1 VKTFKLEGGGWDRGW
16 LTPGGNLFEC
26 VKFSRVYGPWDD
38 AVIKTLEVC
47 FRGLQYVATYQFIIY
62 IYMRAYIIF
71 IYHDYIYIYKC

>member
-1 VKTFKLEGGGWDRGW
+1 MKTFKLEGGGWDRGW

-62 IYMRAYIIF
+62 ICAHILYLF
-71 IYHDYIYIYKC
+71 IMIIYIYKC